1 MNKEFKN
8 LFVYRDKK
16 HTMIKLKTFIIA
28 ILMILPIV
36 GMAQEMINDLESI
49 LIRNVVVI
57 DQSKKTE
64 DIVVNILI
72 KQKKLQIIS
81 KDVIPLREADIAFDA
96 NGGFILGKLEVG
108 SIAAFIILNEDP
120 RVNVDVILDTK
131 LYGVFATSKGEVIL
145 NKLIRIDADSKEK
158 ISDWLSYAPPAVSL
172 PLSYQNSRKWNVI
185 RTKPIT
191 AVFGGA
197 ILMENTRWLSQDN
210 TNEQQVGELSEFK
223 GGSMRGFRL
232 GVGGTFN
239 FKKPWTYVFSFGT
252 RAFERGFKQG
262 DMSEFVLYDYK
273 VDIPLG
279 STTLS
284 IGKQKETISLSRL
297 SGMIYEPAQQ
307 ERASVADGLLPARN
321 VGIVIN
327 NTFLKERITGAV
339 GVFNNWYEVDSSFSN
354 NPTVVTGRITVLPYL
369 SEDESNL
376 FHLGIAG
383 RYSNAAGG
391 IRYKTKTEIYSGP
404 VSVDTQGID
413 DASSTFHYGLEM
425 AWRKG
430 PFILSGEY
438 LQSNVQSSTFNDPSF
453 KGYYVLV
460 SYVITGE
467 LRPYNKRS
475 GTFKRVNV
483 ANGLNSGGWG
493 QLDVY
498 SRWSSI
504 DLNDKNITGGEM
516 NTFSLGLNWCPISA
530 IQCNVNYRYST
541 LDRLG
546 QTGSNHGV
554 VTRLVL
560 IL

>member
-1 MNKEFKN
+1 
-8 LFVYRDKK
+8 
-16 HTMIKLKTFIIA
+16 MIKTKFLNIA
-28 ILMILPIV
+28 ILMMIPFLAMSQDRIN
-36 GMAQEMINDLESI
+36 EMQKIIIRNVTVIDQTGKTGDVVVSI
-49 LIRNVVVI
+49 LI
-57 DQSKKTE
+57 D
-64 DIVVNILI
+64 
-72 KQKKLQIIS
+72 QKKLELVTQDKIALT
-81 KDVIPLREADIAFDA
+81 KADIAFDA
-96 NGGFILGKLEVG
+96 KGGYIIGHMDIG
-108 SIAAFIILNEDP
+108 SSAVFIILDQDP
-120 RVNVDVILDTK
+120 RINVDVVLDTK
-131 LYGVFATSKGEVIL
+131 SYAMFAISKEGVVL
-145 NKLIRIDADSKEK
+145 NKLIRIDADSQEQV
-158 ISDWLSYAPPAVSL
+158 SGWRSYAPPPVSL
-172 PLSYQNSRKWNVI
+172 PLSYQNSRKWNVFQ
-185 RTKPIT
+185 TKPIT
-191 AVFGGA
+191 GVFGGA
-197 ILMENTRWLSQDN
+197 ILMENTRWFSQDN
-210 TNEQQVGELSEFK
+210 NNEQQVGDLSQFK
-223 GGSMRGFRL
+223 GGSMRGFRAGL
-232 GVGGTFN
+232 GGTFN
-239 FKKPWTYVFSFGT
+239 FKKPWTYLFSFGT

-262 DMSEFVLYDYK
+262 DLGEFVLYDYK

-321 VGIVIN
+321 VGVVIN
-327 NTFLKERITGAV
+327 NSFLKERMTGAA
-339 GVFNNWYEVDSSFSN
+339 GVFNNWYEVDRSFSD
-354 NPTVVTGRITVLPYL
+354 NPTVLTGRITALPYL

-376 FHLGIAG
+376 LHLGIAG

-391 IRYKTKTEIYSGP
+391 IHYKAKTEIFSGP
-404 VSVDTQGID
+404 VSVDTEPLE
-413 DASSTFHYGLEM
+413 DAASTFHYGLEM

-438 LQSNVQSSTFNDPSF
+438 LQSNVHSSTYNDPSF

-460 SYVITGE
+460 SYVLTGE

-475 GTFKRVNV
+475 GTFRRVNV

-504 DLNDKNITGGEM
+504 DLNDNNITGGEM

-546 QTGSNHGV
+546 KKGSNHGV
-554 VTRLVL
+554 VTRLVF